1 MFIAT
6 IPNRNSPPAILLRET
21 YREHG
26 KVKSR
31 TLANLSMLPPH
42 AIDALR
48 LSLKGE
54 RLAPLNS
61 ESLHIIDSP
70 QHGQVR
76 AVLDTMKR
84 LKIAG
89 LIHARPSPQRDLA
102 VAMIAARVIEPHTK
116 LATVRW
122 WHTTTLPS
130 LMGVSECDEDDLYA
144 GLDWLLERQDRI
156 EQKLA
161 ARHLDNDAMALYD
174 LTSSYVEGEK
184 CPLAKRGY
192 NRDGKKGK
200 LQINYGLLTDAQGR
214 PIAVSV
220 FDGNVGDTKTVM
232 TQVDKLRDKFSL
244 TRFVLVGD
252 RGMITQTQIDEL
264 RKLEGVDWITAL
276 RPEPIRKLLE
286 NGTLQLD
293 LFDEHQLFSFL
304 HPDFPDERLIACR
317 NPALAVRRAK
327 KRQSMLDSTATE
339 LDKVRGMVGRGRL
352 RTKEAIGVRVGKVVN
367 KFKMCKHFTLE
378 FADDQFNFAIDQNSI
393 TAEAA
398 LDGLYVIR
406 SNVSEQR
413 MDDAQTVRNYKSLS
427 QVERAFRTLKSL
439 DLQVRPIHH
448 RLEPRVRAHIFL
460 CMLAYY
466 VQWHMLDAWRPLL
479 FSDEDQ
485 QAKTTRDPVAPAT
498 RSPEALE
505 KVHTHKLDDGSE
517 VHSYRTLMKSL
528 GTLVRNTCRIT
539 TADELA
545 TFEVNTS
552 PTAAQQRAF
561 DLLKHIKL

>member
-1 MFIAT
+1 MFIAV

-21 YREHG
+21 YRQHG

-31 TLANLSMLPPH
+31 TLANLSKLPPH

-54 RLAPLNS
+54 PLAPLNAQ
-61 ESLHIIDSP
+61 SLQIIDSP
-70 QHGQVR
+70 QHGTVQ
-76 AVLDTMKR
+76 AVLETMKR
-84 LKIAG
+84 LRIAE
-89 LIHARPSPQRDLA
+89 LIHSRPSPERDRV

-130 LMGVSECDEDDLYA
+130 LMGVSDCDEDDLYA
-144 GLDWLLERQDRI
+144 GLDWLLKRQSGI

-161 ARHLDNDAMALYD
+161 SRHLENDALALYD
-174 LTSSYVEGEK
+174 LTSSYVEGVT

-200 LQINYGLLTDAQGR
+200 LQINYGLLTDASGR

-220 FDGNVGDTKTVM
+220 FEGNVSDSKTLLA
-232 TQVDKLRDKFSL
+232 QVEKLRGEFSL
-244 TRFVLVGD
+244 EQFVLVGD

-264 RKLEGVDWITAL
+264 RKLKGVDWISAL

-286 NGTLQLD
+286 NGIIQMD
-293 LFDEHQLFSFL
+293 LFDERQLFSFI

-317 NPALAVRRAK
+317 NPALAIRRSK
-327 KRQSMLDSTATE
+327 KRQSLLDATHKE
-339 LDKVRGMVGRGRL
+339 LEKVRAMVGRGRL
-352 RTKEAIGVRVGKVVN
+352 RSQDKIGVRVGKVVN
-367 KFKMCKHFTLE
+367 KYKVAKLFTL
-378 FADDQFNFAIDQNSI
+378 DIQHNQFNFVIDQDKLA
-393 TAEAA
+393 AESA

-406 SNVSEQR
+406 SSVSEQR
-413 MDDAQTVRNYKSLS
+413 LDDDATVRSYKQLS

-466 VQWHMLDAWRPLL
+466 VQWHMLEVWRPLL

-485 QAKTTRDPVAPAT
+485 QAKASRDPVAPAT
-498 RSPEALE
+498 RSQAALD
-505 KVHTHKLDDGSE
+505 KVHTRTLDDGTE
-517 VHSYRTLMKSL
+517 AHSFRTLMKNL
-528 GTLVRNTCRIT
+528 GGIVRNTCRIKTSTEPAIIEVFT
-539 TADELA
+539 T
-545 TFEVNTS
+545 
-552 PTAAQQRAF
+552 PTPKQQRAF
-561 DLLKHIKL
+561 DLLKGIKL

>member
-6 IPNRNSPPAILLRET
+6 VPNRNSPPAILLRES
-21 YREHG
+21 YRENG

-31 TLANLSMLPPH
+31 TLANLSMLPPE

-54 RLAPLNS
+54 KLAPLNQD
-61 ESLHIIDSP
+61 SLQIIDSP
-70 QHGQVR
+70 QHGQVQ

-84 LKIAG
+84 LKIAE
-89 LIHARPSPQRDLA
+89 LIHTRSSPERDLA
-102 VAMIAARVIEPHTK
+102 VAMIAARVIAPHTK

-130 LMGVSECDEDDLYA
+130 LLGVSDCDEDDLYA

-161 ARHLDNDAMALYD
+161 KRHLDDDAMALYD
-174 LTSSYVEGEK
+174 LTSSYVEGDK

-200 LQINYGLLTDAQGR
+200 LQVNYGLLADQQGR

-232 TQVDKLRDKFSL
+232 AQVDKLRESFSL
-244 TRFVLVGD
+244 ERFVLVGD
-252 RGMITQTQIDEL
+252 RGMITQTQINEL

-286 NGTLQLD
+286 NGTIQMG
-293 LFDEHQLFSFL
+293 LFDEHQLFSFI
-304 HPDFPDERLIACR
+304 HPDFPGERLIACR
-317 NPALAVRRAK
+317 NPALAVRRAQ
-327 KRQSMLDSTATE
+327 KRQSLLDATVTE

-367 KFKMCKHFTLE
+367 KFKMAKHFTLE
-378 FADDQFNFAIDQNSI
+378 FADDQFNFAIDQKSVD
-393 TAEAA
+393 AEAA

-427 QVERAFRTLKSL
+427 QVERAFRTFKSL
-439 DLQVRPIHH
+439 ELQVRPIHH

-479 FSDEDQ
+479 FCDEDQ
-485 QAKTTRDPVAPAT
+485 LAKASRDPVAPAV
-498 RSPEALE
+498 RSPAALE

-517 VHSYRTLMKSL
+517 AHSFRTLMKSL
-528 GTLVRNTCRIT
+528 GTITRNTCCIT
-539 TADELA
+539 TADNPA
-545 TFEVNTS
+545 TFEIFTT
-552 PTAAQQRAF
+552 PTDDQQRAF
-561 DLLKHIKL
+561 DLLKQIKL